1 LPIGRFLKSKSL
13 GGNRVILA
21 VLPRRKESL
30 MTIRAFLL
38 ALSLLPCFTLT
49 IQADCVQKVK
59 HFSEA
64 EIPEVERSLNSR
76 VIKISA
82 KQAELIVAEM
92 SVRDPESKNEL
103 FSSFRALQIAQR
115 ESVSCNVLTEL
126 MDSPV
131 ICHEFRNETDVLV
144 RFQANLRLAATGNK
158 DAADQ
163 LCKLF
168 GDHSL
173 TTFDARLI
181 RTACL
186 QTGINAD
193 ETTSEELL
201 NHLKSLTRSSGFKTG
216 ELIADFEVVDTE
228 GKTFKLSEHKGKIV
242 LLHFWATNCG
252 PCMVQMP
259 EVKKRIGGFPAERIE
274 VLFVSLDY
282 DADAF
287 AKAKGELD
295 IKCRHIF
302 DGRSVGGSIP
312 KHFKVDRMPLD
323 IVIDSAGRFVANSLD
338 SIESLLS
345 AEEEGRTKR

>member
-1 LPIGRFLKSKSL
+1 
-13 GGNRVILA
+13 
-21 VLPRRKESL
+21 

-64 EIPEVERSLNSR
+64 EIPEAERSLNAR
-76 VIKISA
+76 VLKISDN
-82 KQAELIVAEM
+82 QAQLILAEM
-92 SVRDPESKNEL
+92 SVRDPESKNEF

-115 ESVSCNVLTEL
+115 ESISCNVLTEL
-126 MDSPV
+126 MDSAL
-131 ICHEFRNETDVLV
+131 ICHEFRNQTDVLV
-144 RFQANLRLAATGNK
+144 RFQANLRLAATGDK
-158 DAADQ
+158 DAADH

-168 GDHSL
+168 GDQSL
-173 TTFDARLI
+173 STFDARLI

-186 QTGINAD
+186 QTGINPDA
-193 ETTSEELL
+193 TTSEELL

-228 GKTFKLSEHKGKIV
+228 GKAFKLSEHKGKIV

-252 PCMVQMP
+252 PCMAQMP
-259 EVKKRIGGFPAERIE
+259 EVKKRIDGFPPERVE

-287 AKAKGELD
+287 AKAKREFD
-295 IKCRHIF
+295 VKCRHVF

-312 KHFKVDRMPLD
+312 KQFRVDRMPLD
-323 IVIDSAGRFVANSLD
+323 IVIDSTGRFVANSMD
-338 SIESLLS
+338 SIDSLLS
-345 AEEEGRTKR
+345 AAAEEEGRTKR